1 MEPKT
6 AEERLPRP
14 MNRRGKSRS
23 RPWIGIS
30 FLANRRQR
38 CPLGQ
43 GRHNVLRNN
52 MDHSIREIS
61 IMDDSRGNSQSVPH
75 RIASPGI

>member
-14 MNRRGKSRS
+14 MNWRGKSCS
-23 RPWIGIS
+23 RAWIGIS

-38 CPLGQ
+38 CPSGHR
-43 GRHNVLRNN
+43 RHNVLRNN
-52 MDHSIREIS
+52 MDHSIREIYH
-61 IMDDSRGNSQSVPH
+61 G
-75 RIASPGI
+75 